1 MCKSEIH
8 NMDPALLAPVALFLN
23 QYFNTFLPE
32 TWLLMLAM
40 VTADFFF
47 NLFYDILKY
56 FLGFFLLLVFHVTKL
71 LIVIFSYKHCW

>member
-32 TWLLMLAM
+32 TWLLLLAM
-40 VTADFFF
+40 VTVD
-47 NLFYDILKY
+47 LFSATSQA
-56 FLGFFLLLVFHVTKL
+56 F
-71 LIVIFSYKHCW
+71 